1 MLKCIFV
8 NLGKKEW
15 IHLNIFRTKSI
26 AEYQEDA
33 SKSHLKRAMGSLDVT
48 LLGIGVIVG
57 TGIFVLT
64 GVAAAKYAGPAL
76 MLSFLIASIACGF
89 VSMAYSELASMVPV
103 AGSAYAYAYTSVG
116 EFFAWL
122 VGWNL
127 VLEYSVGASAVAG
140 GWSAYVVGL
149 LKTAGIEL
157 PAAWTSVPADGGIV
171 NLPAVLITLFLT
183 FLLVR
188 GVRESVRVNKILV
201 GVKLAAI
208 FLFLF
213 LAAPSVDP
221 ANWEPFMPF
230 GFQGVSAGAAVIVF
244 AYLGVDSI
252 ATAAEETKN
261 PAHDMPTGIIASLV
275 ICTVL
280 YIAVTAV
287 MTGNVPYTELDNAEP
302 VAFVLRQ
309 LGYRFGSALVGTGAI
324 AGLTTVLLVMM
335 YAQTRAFYAMSR
347 DGLIPKSIC
356 KVHSRYA
363 TPHRIT
369 LIVGIAVA
377 LISGFTPINVIAEMC
392 SVGTLFAFIVSS
404 VGVMVMRKKYPD
416 LARPFRCPAI
426 YVVGTMAIL
435 SCAYIMYNLSS
446 MTWERFWV
454 WSAVGVLIYFLYGA
468 RHSRENTQRNGAE

>member
-1 MLKCIFV
+1 M
-8 NLGKKEW
+8 
-15 IHLNIFRTKSI
+15 
-26 AEYQEDA
+26 
-33 SKSHLKRAMGSLDVT
+33 
-48 LLGIGVIVG
+48 LGIGVIVG

-76 MLSFLIASIACGF
+76 MLSFLLASIACGF

-188 GVRESVRVNKILV
+188 GVRESVTVNKVLV

-221 ANWEPFMPF
+221 TNWEPFMPF
-230 GFQGVSAGAAVIVF
+230 GFSGVSAGAAVIVF

-261 PAHDMPTGIIASLV
+261 PAHDMPTGIIASLL

-335 YAQTRAFYAMSR
+335 YAQTRAFFAMSR
-347 DGLIPKSIC
+347 DGLIPQSIC
-356 KVHSRYA
+356 KVHPHFA

-369 LIVGIAVA
+369 IIVGLAVA
-377 LISGFTPINVIAEMC
+377 VISGFTPINVIAEMC

-404 VGVMVMRKKYPD
+404 VGVMIMRKKYPD

-426 YVVGTMAIL
+426 YVVGTLAIV
-435 SCAYIMYNLSS
+435 SCGYIMYNLSS
-446 MTWERFWV
+446 MTWERFWI
-454 WSAVGVLIYFLYGA
+454 WSALGILVYFLYGY
-468 RHSRENTQRNGAE
+468 RHSRENKQGEA

>member
-1 MLKCIFV
+1 MR
-8 NLGKKEW
+8 
-15 IHLNIFRTKSI
+15 IFRTKSI
-26 AEYQEDA
+26 AAYKQDA
-33 SKSHLKRAMGSLDVT
+33 SRSHLRRAMGSLDVT

-149 LKTAGIEL
+149 LKTAGVEL
-157 PAAWTSVPADGGIV
+157 PAAWTTVPADGGVI

-188 GVRESVRVNKILV
+188 GVRESVTVNKVLV

-221 ANWEPFMPF
+221 VNWEPFMPF
-230 GFQGVSAGAAVIVF
+230 GFSGVSAGAAVIVF

-261 PAHDMPTGIIASLV
+261 PAHDMPTGIIASLL

-335 YAQTRAFYAMSR
+335 YAQTRAFFAMSR
-347 DGLIPKSIC
+347 DGLIPQAVC
-356 KVHSRYA
+356 KVHPRYA

-369 LIVGIAVA
+369 IIVGIAVA
-377 LISGFTPINVIAEMC
+377 VISGFTPINVIAEMC

-404 VGVMVMRKKYPD
+404 AGVMLMRRKYPD
-416 LARPFRCPAI
+416 LPRPFRCPAI
-426 YVVGTMAIL
+426 YVVGTLAIV

-446 MTWERFWV
+446 MS
-454 WSAVGVLIYFLYGA
+454 SARSQSGCAYIMYNLSGFGA
-468 RHSRENTQRNGAE
+468 RLAS

>member
-1 MLKCIFV
+1 M
-8 NLGKKEW
+8 G
-15 IHLNIFRTKSI
+15 IFRTKSI
-26 AEYQEDA
+26 AEYQSDA
-33 SKSHLKRAMGSLDVT
+33 SKSHLKRALGSLDVT

-64 GVAAAKYAGPAL
+64 GVAAAQYAGPAL
-76 MLSFLIASIACGF
+76 MLSFLLASLACGF
-89 VSMAYSELASMVPV
+89 VSMAYSELASMIPV

-116 EFFAWL
+116 EFLAWL

-149 LKTAGIEL
+149 LKSAGITL
-157 PAAWTSVPADGGIV
+157 PAQYTMVPAEGGIV
-171 NLPAVLITLFLT
+171 NLPAVLITGFLT

-188 GVRESVRVNKILV
+188 GVRESVTVNKILV
-201 GVKLAAI
+201 GVKLLAI
-208 FLFLF
+208 FIFLF
-213 LAAPSVDP
+213 LAAPTVNP

-230 GFQGVSAGAAVIVF
+230 GFSGVSAGAAVIIF

-261 PAHDMPTGIIASLV
+261 PAHDMPTGIIASLL
-275 ICTVL
+275 ICTLL

-287 MTGNVPYTELDNAEP
+287 MTGNVSYTELDNAEP
-302 VAFVLRQ
+302 VAFVLRE
-309 LGYRFGSALVGTGAI
+309 LGYRFGSAVVGTGAI

-347 DGLIPKSIC
+347 DGLIPKAVC
-356 KVHSRYA
+356 KIHPKYA

-369 LIVGIAVA
+369 VIVGLAVM
-377 LISGFTPINVIAEMC
+377 LISGFTPINVVAEMC

-404 VGVMVMRKKYPD
+404 VGVMVMRRKYPD
-416 LARPFRCPAI
+416 IKRPFRCPAI
-426 YVVGTMAIL
+426 YVMGTLAIA

-454 WSAVGVLIYFLYGA
+454 WSAVGVLIYFAYGY
-468 RHSRENTQRNGAE
+468 RHSKENK

>member
-1 MLKCIFV
+1 M
-8 NLGKKEW
+8 G
-15 IHLNIFRTKSI
+15 IFRTKSI
-26 AEYQEDA
+26 AEYQSDA
-33 SKSHLKRAMGSLDVT
+33 AGSHLKRAMGSLDVT

-76 MLSFLIASIACGF
+76 ILSFLMASITCGF
-89 VSMAYSELASMVPV
+89 VSMAYSELASMIPV

-116 EFFAWL
+116 EFLAWL

-140 GWSAYVVGL
+140 GWSAYVTGL
-149 LKTAGIEL
+149 LKSAGVTL
-157 PAAWTSVPADGGIV
+157 PAEWTMVPADGGVV
-171 NLPAVLITLFLT
+171 NLPAILITLFLT

-188 GVRESVRVNKILV
+188 GVKESVTVNKVLV
-201 GVKLAAI
+201 GVKLLAIFI
-208 FLFLF
+208 FLFL
-213 LAAPSVDP
+213 AGPSVNP

-230 GFQGVSAGAAVIVF
+230 GFSGVSAGAAVIFF

-261 PAHDMPTGIIASLV
+261 PAHDMPTGIIGSLM
-275 ICTVL
+275 ICTLL

-287 MTGNVPYTELDNAEP
+287 MTGNVPYTQLDNAEP
-302 VAFVLRQ
+302 VAFVLRE
-309 LGYRFGSALVGTGAI
+309 LGYRFGSAVVGTGAI

-335 YAQTRAFYAMSR
+335 YAQTRAFFAMSR
-347 DGLIPKSIC
+347 DGLIPKSVC
-356 KVHSRYA
+356 KIHPKYA

-369 LIVGIAVA
+369 ILVGVGVA
-377 LISGFTPINVIAEMC
+377 AISGFTPINVVAEMC

-404 VGVMVMRKKYPD
+404 IGVMMMRHKYPE
-416 LARPFRCPAI
+416 AKRPFRCPAV
-426 YVVGTMAIL
+426 YVMGTLSIL

-454 WSAVGVLIYFLYGA
+454 WSAIGCLIYFVYGY
-468 RHSRENTQRNGAE
+468 RHSRENTKQ

>member
-1 MLKCIFV
+1 MS
-8 NLGKKEW
+8 
-15 IHLNIFRTKSI
+15 FRPSPGQ
-26 AEYQEDA
+26 AEARVLDLPDEVEAHVGAHQPQE
-33 SKSHLKRAMGSLDVT
+33 
-48 LLGIGVIVG
+48 
-57 TGIFVLT
+57 
-64 GVAAAKYAGPAL
+64 
-76 MLSFLIASIACGF
+76 
-89 VSMAYSELASMVPV
+89 
-103 AGSAYAYAYTSVG
+103 
-116 EFFAWL
+116 L
-122 VGWNL
+122 VGGEAPA
-127 VLEYSVGASAVAG
+127 VDDHAGAS
-140 GWSAYVVGL
+140 VVGL

-157 PAAWTSVPADGGIV
+157 PTAWTSVPADGGIV

-188 GVRESVRVNKILV
+188 GVRESVTVNKVLV

-221 ANWEPFMPF
+221 TNWEPFMPF
-230 GFQGVSAGAAVIVF
+230 GFSGVSAGAAVIVF

-261 PAHDMPTGIIASLV
+261 PAHDMPTGIIASLL

-335 YAQTRAFYAMSR
+335 YAQTRAFFAMSR
-347 DGLIPKSIC
+347 DGLIPQSIC
-356 KVHSRYA
+356 KIHPRFA

-369 LIVGIAVA
+369 IIVGLAVA

-404 VGVMVMRKKYPD
+404 VGVMLMRHKYPD

-426 YVVGTMAIL
+426 YVVGTLAIA
-435 SCAYIMYNLSS
+435 SCGYIMYNLSS
-446 MTWERFWV
+446 MTWERFWI
-454 WSAVGVLIYFLYGA
+454 WSALGILVYFLYGY
-468 RHSRENTQRNGAE
+468 RHSRENKQGEA

>member
-1 MLKCIFV
+1 
-8 NLGKKEW
+8 G
-15 IHLNIFRTKSI
+15 
-26 AEYQEDA
+26 
-33 SKSHLKRAMGSLDVT
+33 RAN
-48 LLGIGVIVG
+48 
-57 TGIFVLT
+57 
-64 GVAAAKYAGPAL
+64 
-76 MLSFLIASIACGF
+76 
-89 VSMAYSELASMVPV
+89 
-103 AGSAYAYAYTSVG
+103 AYANPPAG

-122 VGWNL
+122 VGGTL
-127 VLEYSVGASAVAG
+127 VLESCVGASAFAG

-157 PAAWTSVPADGGIV
+157 PAAWTTVPADGGIV

-183 FLLVR
+183 CLLVR
-188 GVRESVRVNKILV
+188 GVRESVTVNKVLV

-221 ANWEPFMPF
+221 TNWEPFMPF
-230 GFQGVSAGAAVIVF
+230 GFSGVSAGAAVIVF
-244 AYLGVDSI
+244 PYLGVDSI

-261 PAHDMPTGIIASLV
+261 PAHDMPTGIIASLL

-302 VAFVLRQ
+302 VAFVLRE

-335 YAQTRAFYAMSR
+335 YAQTRAFFAMSR
-347 DGLIPKSIC
+347 DGLIPQSVC
-356 KVHSRYA
+356 KIHPRFA

-369 LIVGIAVA
+369 IIVGIAVA
-377 LISGFTPINVIAEMC
+377 IISGFTPINVIAEMC
-392 SVGTLFAFIVSS
+392 SVGTLFAFIISS
-404 VGVMVMRKKYPD
+404 LGVMVMRRKYPD
-416 LARPFRCPAI
+416 LPRPFRCPAI
-426 YVVGTMAIL
+426 YVVGTLAIV
-435 SCAYIMYNLSS
+435 SCGYIMYNLSS

-454 WSAVGVLIYFLYGA
+454 WSVLGILIYFLYGY
-468 RHSRENTQRNGAE
+468 RHSRENKEDAA

>member
-1 MLKCIFV
+1 M
-8 NLGKKEW
+8 G
-15 IHLNIFRTKSI
+15 IFRTKSI
-26 AEYQEDA
+26 AEYQSDA
-33 SKSHLKRAMGSLDVT
+33 AGSHLKRAMGSLDVT

-64 GVAAAKYAGPAL
+64 GVAAATYAGPAL
-76 MLSFLIASIACGF
+76 ILSFLMASITCGF
-89 VSMAYSELASMVPV
+89 VSMAYSELASMIPV

-116 EFFAWL
+116 EFLAWL

-140 GWSAYVVGL
+140 GWSAYVTGL
-149 LKTAGIEL
+149 LKSAGVTL
-157 PAAWTSVPADGGIV
+157 PAEWTMVPADGGVV
-171 NLPAVLITLFLT
+171 NLPAILITLFLT

-188 GVRESVRVNKILV
+188 GVKESVTVNKVLV
-201 GVKLAAI
+201 GVKLLAIFI
-208 FLFLF
+208 FLFL
-213 LAAPSVDP
+213 AGPSVNP

-230 GFQGVSAGAAVIVF
+230 GFSGVSAGAAVIFF

-261 PAHDMPTGIIASLV
+261 PAHDMPTGIIGSLM
-275 ICTVL
+275 ICTLL

-287 MTGNVPYTELDNAEP
+287 MTGNVPYTQLDNAEP
-302 VAFVLRQ
+302 VAFVLRE
-309 LGYRFGSALVGTGAI
+309 LGYRFGSAVVGTGAI

-335 YAQTRAFYAMSR
+335 YAQTRAFFAMSR
-347 DGLIPKSIC
+347 DGLIPKSVC
-356 KVHSRYA
+356 KIHPKYA

-369 LIVGIAVA
+369 ILVGVGVA
-377 LISGFTPINVIAEMC
+377 AISGFTPINVVAEMC

-404 VGVMVMRKKYPD
+404 IGVMMMRHKYPE
-416 LARPFRCPAI
+416 AKRPFRCPAV
-426 YVVGTMAIL
+426 YVMGTLSIL

-454 WSAVGVLIYFLYGA
+454 WSAICCLIYFVYGY
-468 RHSRENTQRNGAE
+468 RHSRENTKQ

>member
-1 MLKCIFV
+1 L
-8 NLGKKEW
+8 NL
-15 IHLNIFRTKSI
+15 FRTKSLS
-26 AEYQEDA
+26 EYQLDA
-33 SKSHLKRAMGSLDVT
+33 SQSHLRRAMGAFDVT
-48 LLGIGVIVG
+48 MLGIGVIVG

-76 MLSFLIASIACGF
+76 IISFLIASIACAF

-103 AGSAYAYAYTSVG
+103 AGSAYAYAYASVG

-149 LKTAGIEL
+149 LKSAGIEL
-157 PAAWTSVPADGGIV
+157 SKTWTAVPADGGVANI
-171 NLPAVLITLFLT
+171 PAMLITLFLT
-183 FLLVR
+183 MLLVR
-188 GVRESVRVNKILV
+188 GVHESVTVNKALV
-201 GVKLAAI
+201 CVKLLAI

-213 LAAPSVDP
+213 LAGPSVNT

-230 GFQGVSAGAAVIVF
+230 GWSGVSAGAAVIVF

-261 PAHDMPTGIIASLV
+261 PSRDMPIGIIASLL
-275 ICTVL
+275 ICTIL

-287 MTGNVPYTELDNAEP
+287 MTGNVSYTELDNAEP
-302 VAFVLRQ
+302 VAFVLRE

-347 DGLIPKSIC
+347 DGLIPKFIC
-356 KVHSRYA
+356 EVHPKFA
-363 TPHRIT
+363 TPYRIT
-369 LIVGIAVA
+369 WIVGIAVTI
-377 LISGFTPINVIAEMC
+377 ISGFTPINVIAEMC

-404 VGVMVMRKKYPD
+404 VGVMVMRKTRPD
-416 LARPFRCPAI
+416 ANRPFRCPA
-426 YVVGTMAIL
+426 VHFMGVMAIL
-435 SCAYIMYNLSS
+435 SCGYIMYNLSS

-454 WSAVGVLIYFLYGA
+454 WSIVGILIYFVYG
-468 RHSRENTQRNGAE
+468 RTHSRENKKED

>member
-1 MLKCIFV
+1 M
-8 NLGKKEW
+8 G
-15 IHLNIFRTKSI
+15 IFRTKSI
-26 AEYQEDA
+26 AEYQDDA
-33 SKSHLKRAMGSLDVT
+33 SRSHLKRALGAFDVT

-76 MLSFLIASIACGF
+76 MLSFLLASITCGF
-89 VSMAYSELASMVPV
+89 VSMAYAELASMIPV

-116 EFFAWL
+116 EFWAWL

-149 LKTAGIEL
+149 LKSAGIYL
-157 PAAWTSVPADGGIV
+157 PVEWTMVPADGGVV
-171 NLPAVLITLFLT
+171 NLPAVCITLFLT

-188 GVRESVRVNKILV
+188 GVKESVTVNKALV
-201 GVKLAAI
+201 VVKLLAI
-208 FLFLF
+208 FIFLL
-213 LAAPSVDP
+213 LAGPSVNP

-230 GFQGVSAGAAVIVF
+230 GFAGVSAGAAVIFF

-261 PAHDMPTGIIASLV
+261 PAHDMPTGIIGSLL
-275 ICTVL
+275 ICTLL

-287 MTGNVPYTELDNAEP
+287 MTGNVPYTQLDNAEP
-302 VAFVLRQ
+302 VAFVLRE
-309 LGYRFGSALVGTGAI
+309 LGYRFGSAMVGTGAI

-335 YAQTRAFYAMSR
+335 YAQTRAFFAMSR
-347 DGLIPKSIC
+347 DGLIPQSVC
-356 KVHSRYA
+356 KIHSKYA

-369 LIVGIAVA
+369 LVVGFAVA
-377 LISGFTPINVIAEMC
+377 LVSGFTPINVVAEMC

-404 VGVMVMRKKYPD
+404 VGVMVMRRKYPD
-416 LARPFRCPAI
+416 AKRPFRCPAI
-426 YVVGTMAIL
+426 YVMGVLSIL

-446 MTWERFWV
+446 MTWERFWI
-454 WSAVGVLIYFLYGA
+454 WSIAGILIYFLYGA
-468 RHSRENTQRNGAE
+468 RHSRERQQ

>member
-1 MLKCIFV
+1 M
-8 NLGKKEW
+8 
-15 IHLNIFRTKSI
+15 NIFRTKSI
-26 AEYQEDA
+26 AEYKADA
-33 SKSHLKRAMGSLDVT
+33 HQSHLKRAMGSLDVT

-76 MLSFLIASIACGF
+76 MLSFLFASIACGF

-157 PAAWTSVPADGGIV
+157 PATWTSVPADGGIV

-188 GVRESVRVNKILV
+188 GVRESVTVNKVLV

-221 ANWEPFMPF
+221 TNW
-230 GFQGVSAGAAVIVF
+230 
-244 AYLGVDSI
+244 
-252 ATAAEETKN
+252 
-261 PAHDMPTGIIASLV
+261 AS
-275 ICTVL
+275 
-280 YIAVTAV
+280 
-287 MTGNVPYTELDNAEP
+287 
-302 VAFVLRQ
+302 RQ
-309 LGYRFGSALVGTGAI
+309 A
-324 AGLTTVLLVMM
+324 
-335 YAQTRAFYAMSR
+335 
-347 DGLIPKSIC
+347 P
-356 KVHSRYA
+356 
-363 TPHRIT
+363 
-369 LIVGIAVA
+369 
-377 LISGFTPINVIAEMC
+377 
-392 SVGTLFAFIVSS
+392 
-404 VGVMVMRKKYPD
+404 
-416 LARPFRCPAI
+416 
-426 YVVGTMAIL
+426 
-435 SCAYIMYNLSS
+435 LSS
-446 MTWERFWV
+446 SLPT
-454 WSAVGVLIYFLYGA
+454 SASTPSRRRQRRRRTRRTTCRRASSRRSSYA
-468 RHSRENTQRNGAE
+468 RCSTSP

>member
-1 MLKCIFV
+1 M
-8 NLGKKEW
+8 
-15 IHLNIFRTKSI
+15 NIFRTKSI
-26 AEYQEDA
+26 AEYKDDA
-33 SKSHLKRAMGSLDVT
+33 NKSHLKRAMGSLDVT

-76 MLSFLIASIACGF
+76 MLSFLLASIACGF

-188 GVRESVRVNKILV
+188 GVRESVTVNKVLV

-221 ANWEPFMPF
+221 TNWEPFMPF
-230 GFQGVSAGAAVIVF
+230 GFSGVSAGAAVIVF

-261 PAHDMPTGIIASLV
+261 PAHDMPTGIIASLL

-335 YAQTRAFYAMSR
+335 YAQTRAFFAMSR
-347 DGLIPKSIC
+347 DGLIPQSIC
-356 KVHSRYA
+356 KVHPHFA

-369 LIVGIAVA
+369 IIVGLAVA
-377 LISGFTPINVIAEMC
+377 VISGFTPINVIAEMC

-404 VGVMVMRKKYPD
+404 VGVMIMRKKYPD

-426 YVVGTMAIL
+426 YVVGTLAIV
-435 SCAYIMYNLSS
+435 SCGYIMYNLSS
-446 MTWERFWV
+446 MTWERFWI
-454 WSAVGVLIYFLYGA
+454 WSALGILVYFLYGY
-468 RHSRENTQRNGAE
+468 RHSRENKQGEA

>member
-1 MLKCIFV
+1 M
-8 NLGKKEW
+8 
-15 IHLNIFRTKSI
+15 NIFRTKSI
-26 AEYQEDA
+26 AEYKDDA

-157 PAAWTSVPADGGIV
+157 PTAWTSVPADGGIV

-188 GVRESVRVNKILV
+188 GVRESVTVNKVLV

-213 LAAPSVDP
+213 LAAPTVDP

-230 GFQGVSAGAAVIVF
+230 GFSGVSAGAAVIVF

-261 PAHDMPTGIIASLV
+261 PAHDMPTGIIASLL
-275 ICTVL
+275 ICTIL

-287 MTGNVPYTELDNAEP
+287 MTGNVPYAELDNAEP

-335 YAQTRAFYAMSR
+335 YAQTRAFFAMSR
-347 DGLIPKSIC
+347 DGLIPQSIC
-356 KVHSRYA
+356 KIHPRFA

-369 LIVGIAVA
+369 IIVGLAVA

-392 SVGTLFAFIVSS
+392 SVGTLFAFIISS
-404 VGVMVMRKKYPD
+404 VGVMLMRHKYPD

-426 YVVGTMAIL
+426 YVVGTLAIA
-435 SCAYIMYNLSS
+435 SCGYIMYNLSS
-446 MTWERFWV
+446 MTWERFWI
-454 WSAVGVLIYFLYGA
+454 WSALGILVYFLYGY
-468 RHSRENTQRNGAE
+468 RHSRENKQGEA

>member
-1 MLKCIFV
+1 M
-8 NLGKKEW
+8 
-15 IHLNIFRTKSI
+15 NIFRTKSI
-26 AEYQEDA
+26 AEYKDDA

-76 MLSFLIASIACGF
+76 MLSFLLASIACGF

-188 GVRESVRVNKILV
+188 GVRESVTVNKVLV

-230 GFQGVSAGAAVIVF
+230 GFSGVSAGAAVIVF

-261 PAHDMPTGIIASLV
+261 PAHDMPTGIIASLL
-275 ICTVL
+275 ICTIL

-287 MTGNVPYTELDNAEP
+287 MTGNVPYAELDNAEP

-335 YAQTRAFYAMSR
+335 YAQTRAFFAMSR
-347 DGLIPKSIC
+347 DGLIPQSIC
-356 KVHSRYA
+356 KIHPRFA

-369 LIVGIAVA
+369 IIVGLAVA

-404 VGVMVMRKKYPD
+404 VGVMLMRHKYPD

-426 YVVGTMAIL
+426 YVVGTLAIA
-435 SCAYIMYNLSS
+435 SCGYIMYNLSS
-446 MTWERFWV
+446 MTWERFWI
-454 WSAVGVLIYFLYGA
+454 WSAIGILVYFLYGY
-468 RHSRENTQRNGAE
+468 RHSRENKQGEA

>member
-1 MLKCIFV
+1 M
-8 NLGKKEW
+8 
-15 IHLNIFRTKSI
+15 NIFRTKSI

-157 PAAWTSVPADGGIV
+157 PAAWTTVPADGGIV
-171 NLPAVLITLFLT
+171 NLPAVLITLFLM

-188 GVRESVRVNKILV
+188 GVRESVTVNKVLV

-261 PAHDMPTGIIASLV
+261 PAHDMPTGIIASLL
-275 ICTVL
+275 ICTIL

-369 LIVGIAVA
+369 IIVGVAVA
-377 LISGFTPINVIAEMC
+377 IISGFTPINVIAEMC

-426 YVVGTMAIL
+426 YVVGTLAIL
-435 SCAYIMYNLSS
+435 SLS
-446 MTWERFWV
+446 
-454 WSAVGVLIYFLYGA
+454 LI
-468 RHSRENTQRNGAE
+468 HI

>member
-1 MLKCIFV
+1 M
-8 NLGKKEW
+8 
-15 IHLNIFRTKSI
+15 NIFRTKSI
-26 AEYQEDA
+26 AEYKADA
-33 SKSHLKRAMGSLDVT
+33 HKSHLKRAMGSLDVT

-76 MLSFLIASIACGF
+76 MLSFLLASIACGF

-157 PAAWTSVPADGGIV
+157 PAAWTTVPADGGIV

-183 FLLVR
+183 CLLVR
-188 GVRESVRVNKILV
+188 GVRESVTVNKVLV

-221 ANWEPFMPF
+221 TNWEPFMPF
-230 GFQGVSAGAAVIVF
+230 GFSGVSAGAAVIVF

-261 PAHDMPTGIIASLV
+261 PAHDMPTGIIASLL

-302 VAFVLRQ
+302 VAFVLRE

-335 YAQTRAFYAMSR
+335 YAQTRAFFAMSR
-347 DGLIPKSIC
+347 DGLIPQSVC
-356 KVHSRYA
+356 KIHPRFA

-369 LIVGIAVA
+369 IIVGIAVA
-377 LISGFTPINVIAEMC
+377 IISGFTPINVIAEMC
-392 SVGTLFAFIVSS
+392 SVGTLFAFIISS
-404 VGVMVMRKKYPD
+404 IGVMVMRRKYPD
-416 LARPFRCPAI
+416 LPRPFRCPAI
-426 YVVGTMAIL
+426 YVVGTLAIV
-435 SCAYIMYNLSS
+435 SCGYIMYNLSS

-454 WSAVGVLIYFLYGA
+454 WSALGILIYFLYGY
-468 RHSRENTQRNGAE
+468 RHSRENKEDAA

>member
-1 MLKCIFV
+1 M
-8 NLGKKEW
+8 
-15 IHLNIFRTKSI
+15 NIFRTKSI

-369 LIVGIAVA
+369 IIVGVAVA
-377 LISGFTPINVIAEMC
+377 IISGFTPINVIAEMC

-426 YVVGTMAIL
+426 YVVGTLAIL

>member
-1 MLKCIFV
+1 M
-8 NLGKKEW
+8 
-15 IHLNIFRTKSI
+15 NIFRTKSI
-26 AEYQEDA
+26 AEYKADA
-33 SKSHLKRAMGSLDVT
+33 HQSHLKRAMGSLDVT

-76 MLSFLIASIACGF
+76 MLSFLLASIACGF

-157 PAAWTSVPADGGIV
+157 PTAWTSVPADGGIV

-188 GVRESVRVNKILV
+188 GVRESVTVNKVLV

-213 LAAPSVDP
+213 LAAPSV
-221 ANWEPFMPF
+221 
-230 GFQGVSAGAAVIVF
+230 AAVIVF

-261 PAHDMPTGIIASLV
+261 PAHDMPTGIIASLL

-335 YAQTRAFYAMSR
+335 YAQTRAFFAMSR
-347 DGLIPKSIC
+347 DGLIPQSIC
-356 KVHSRYA
+356 KVHPHFA

-369 LIVGIAVA
+369 IIVGLAVA
-377 LISGFTPINVIAEMC
+377 VISGFTPINVIAEMC

-404 VGVMVMRKKYPD
+404 VGVMIMRKKYPD

-426 YVVGTMAIL
+426 YVVGTLAIV
-435 SCAYIMYNLSS
+435 SCGYIMYNLSS
-446 MTWERFWV
+446 MTWERFWIWRALGLLV
-454 WSAVGVLIYFLYGA
+454 YFLYGY
-468 RHSRENTQRNGAE
+468 RHSRENKQGEA

>member
-1 MLKCIFV
+1 M
-8 NLGKKEW
+8 
-15 IHLNIFRTKSI
+15 NIFRTKSI
-26 AEYQEDA
+26 AAYKADA
-33 SKSHLKRAMGSLDVT
+33 HQSHLKRAMGSLDVT

-76 MLSFLIASIACGF
+76 MLSFLLASIACGF
-89 VSMAYSELASMVPV
+89 VSMAYSELASMVP
-103 AGSAYAYAYTSVG
+103 A
-116 EFFAWL
+116 
-122 VGWNL
+122 
-127 VLEYSVGASAVAG
+127 
-140 GWSAYVVGL
+140 
-149 LKTAGIEL
+149 AGIEL
-157 PAAWTSVPADGGIV
+157 PAAWTTVPADGGIV

-183 FLLVR
+183 CLLVR
-188 GVRESVRVNKILV
+188 GVRESVTVNKVLV

-221 ANWEPFMPF
+221 TNWEPFMPF
-230 GFQGVSAGAAVIVF
+230 GFSGVSAGAAVIVF

-261 PAHDMPTGIIASLV
+261 PAHDMPTGIIASLL

-302 VAFVLRQ
+302 VAFVLRE

-335 YAQTRAFYAMSR
+335 YAQTRAFFAMSR
-347 DGLIPKSIC
+347 DGLIPQSVC
-356 KVHSRYA
+356 KIHPRFA

-369 LIVGIAVA
+369 IIVGIAVA
-377 LISGFTPINVIAEMC
+377 IISGFTPINVIAEMC
-392 SVGTLFAFIVSS
+392 SVGTLFAFIISS
-404 VGVMVMRKKYPD
+404 IGVMVMRRKYPD
-416 LARPFRCPAI
+416 LPRPFRCPAI
-426 YVVGTMAIL
+426 YVVGTLAIV
-435 SCAYIMYNLSS
+435 SCGYIMYNLSS

-454 WSAVGVLIYFLYGA
+454 WSALGILIYFLYGY
-468 RHSRENTQRNGAE
+468 RHSRENKEDAA

>member
-1 MLKCIFV
+1 M
-8 NLGKKEW
+8 
-15 IHLNIFRTKSI
+15 NIFRTKSI

-157 PAAWTSVPADGGIV
+157 PAAWTTVPADGGIV

-188 GVRESVRVNKILV
+188 GVRESVTVNKVLV

-261 PAHDMPTGIIASLV
+261 PAHDMPTGIIASLL
-275 ICTVL
+275 ICTIL

-369 LIVGIAVA
+369 IIVGVAVA
-377 LISGFTPINVIAEMC
+377 IISGCTPINVIAEMC

-426 YVVGTMAIL
+426 YVVGTLAIL

-454 WSAVGVLIYFLYGA
+454 WSALGILIYFLYGA
-468 RHSRENTQRNGAE
+468 RHSRENKQQNRAD

>member
-1 MLKCIFV
+1 
-8 NLGKKEW
+8 
-15 IHLNIFRTKSI
+15 
-26 AEYQEDA
+26 
-33 SKSHLKRAMGSLDVT
+33 
-48 LLGIGVIVG
+48 
-57 TGIFVLT
+57 
-64 GVAAAKYAGPAL
+64 
-76 MLSFLIASIACGF
+76 MLSFLLASIACGF

-157 PAAWTSVPADGGIV
+157 PAAWTTVPADGGIV

-183 FLLVR
+183 CLLVR
-188 GVRESVRVNKILV
+188 GVRESVTVNKVLV

-221 ANWEPFMPF
+221 TNWEPFMPF
-230 GFQGVSAGAAVIVF
+230 GFSGVSAGAAVIVF

-261 PAHDMPTGIIASLV
+261 PAHDMPTGIIASLL

-302 VAFVLRQ
+302 VAFVLRE

-335 YAQTRAFYAMSR
+335 YAQTRAFFAMSR
-347 DGLIPKSIC
+347 DGLIPQSVC
-356 KVHSRYA
+356 KIHPRFA

-369 LIVGIAVA
+369 IIVGLAVA
-377 LISGFTPINVIAEMC
+377 VISGFTPINVIAEMC
-392 SVGTLFAFIVSS
+392 SVGTLFAFIISS
-404 VGVMVMRKKYPD
+404 IGVMVMRRKYPD
-416 LARPFRCPAI
+416 LPRPFRCPAI
-426 YVVGTMAIL
+426 YVVGTLAIV
-435 SCAYIMYNLSS
+435 SCGYIMYNLSS
-446 MTWERFWV
+446 MTWERFWI
-454 WSAVGVLIYFLYGA
+454 WSALGILIYFLYGY
-468 RHSRENTQRNGAE
+468 RHSRENKEDAA

>member
-1 MLKCIFV
+1 
-8 NLGKKEW
+8 
-15 IHLNIFRTKSI
+15 
-26 AEYQEDA
+26 
-33 SKSHLKRAMGSLDVT
+33 
-48 LLGIGVIVG
+48 
-57 TGIFVLT
+57 
-64 GVAAAKYAGPAL
+64 
-76 MLSFLIASIACGF
+76 MLSFLLASIACGF

-157 PAAWTSVPADGGIV
+157 PAAWTTVPADGGIV

-183 FLLVR
+183 CLLVR
-188 GVRESVRVNKILV
+188 GVRESVTVNKVLV

-230 GFQGVSAGAAVIVF
+230 GFSGVSAGAAVIVF

-261 PAHDMPTGIIASLV
+261 PAHDMPTGIIASLL

-302 VAFVLRQ
+302 VAFVLRE

-335 YAQTRAFYAMSR
+335 YAQTRAFFAMSR
-347 DGLIPKSIC
+347 DGLIPQSVC
-356 KVHSRYA
+356 KIHPRFA

-369 LIVGIAVA
+369 IIVGIAVA
-377 LISGFTPINVIAEMC
+377 IISGFTPINVIAEMC
-392 SVGTLFAFIVSS
+392 SVGTLFAFIISS
-404 VGVMVMRKKYPD
+404 IGVMVMRRKYPD
-416 LARPFRCPAI
+416 LPRPFRCPAI
-426 YVVGTMAIL
+426 YVVGTLAIV
-435 SCAYIMYNLSS
+435 SCGYIMYNLSS

-454 WSAVGVLIYFLYGA
+454 WSALGILIYFLYGY
-468 RHSRENTQRNGAE
+468 RHSRENKEDAA

>member
-1 MLKCIFV
+1 M
-8 NLGKKEW
+8 
-15 IHLNIFRTKSI
+15 
-26 AEYQEDA
+26 
-33 SKSHLKRAMGSLDVT
+33 
-48 LLGIGVIVG
+48 
-57 TGIFVLT
+57 
-64 GVAAAKYAGPAL
+64 
-76 MLSFLIASIACGF
+76 
-89 VSMAYSELASMVPV
+89 
-103 AGSAYAYAYTSVG
+103 
-116 EFFAWL
+116 
-122 VGWNL
+122 
-127 VLEYSVGASAVAG
+127 
-140 GWSAYVVGL
+140 
-149 LKTAGIEL
+149 
-157 PAAWTSVPADGGIV
+157 PADGGIV

-188 GVRESVRVNKILV
+188 GVRESVTVNKVLV

-221 ANWEPFMPF
+221 TNWEPFMPF
-230 GFQGVSAGAAVIVF
+230 GFSGVSAGAAVIVF

-261 PAHDMPTGIIASLV
+261 PAHDMPTGIIASLL

-335 YAQTRAFYAMSR
+335 YAQTRAFFAMSR
-347 DGLIPKSIC
+347 DGLIPQSIC
-356 KVHSRYA
+356 KIHPRFA

-369 LIVGIAVA
+369 IIVGLAVA
-377 LISGFTPINVIAEMC
+377 VISGFTPINVIAEMC

-404 VGVMVMRKKYPD
+404 VGVMIMRKKYPD

-426 YVVGTMAIL
+426 YVVGTLAIV
-435 SCAYIMYNLSS
+435 SCGYIMYNLSS
-446 MTWERFWV
+446 MTWERFWI
-454 WSAVGVLIYFLYGA
+454 WSALGILVYFLYGY
-468 RHSRENTQRNGAE
+468 RHSRENKRGEA

>member
-1 MLKCIFV
+1 M
-8 NLGKKEW
+8 
-15 IHLNIFRTKSI
+15 NIFRTKSI
-26 AEYQEDA
+26 AAYKADA
-33 SKSHLKRAMGSLDVT
+33 HQSHLKRAMGALDVT

-76 MLSFLIASIACGF
+76 MLSFLLASIACGF

-140 GWSAYVVGL
+140 GWSAYIVGL

-157 PAAWTSVPADGGIV
+157 PAAWTTVPADGGIV

-183 FLLVR
+183 CLLVR
-188 GVRESVRVNKILV
+188 GVRESVTVNKVLV

-221 ANWEPFMPF
+221 TNWEPFMPF
-230 GFQGVSAGAAVIVF
+230 GFSGVSAGAAVIVF

-261 PAHDMPTGIIASLV
+261 PAHDMPTGIIASLL

-302 VAFVLRQ
+302 VAFVLRE

-335 YAQTRAFYAMSR
+335 YAQTRAFFAMSR
-347 DGLIPKSIC
+347 DGLIPQSVC
-356 KVHSRYA
+356 KIHPRFA

-369 LIVGIAVA
+369 ILVGIAVA
-377 LISGFTPINVIAEMC
+377 IISGFTPINVIAEMC
-392 SVGTLFAFIVSS
+392 SVGTLFAFIISS
-404 VGVMVMRKKYPD
+404 IGVMVMRRKYPD
-416 LARPFRCPAI
+416 LPRPFRCPAI
-426 YVVGTMAIL
+426 YVVGTLAIV
-435 SCAYIMYNLSS
+435 SCGYIMYNLSS

-454 WSAVGVLIYFLYGA
+454 WSALGILIYFLYGY
-468 RHSRENTQRNGAE
+468 RHSRENRE

>member
-1 MLKCIFV
+1 
-8 NLGKKEW
+8 
-15 IHLNIFRTKSI
+15 
-26 AEYQEDA
+26 
-33 SKSHLKRAMGSLDVT
+33 
-48 LLGIGVIVG
+48 
-57 TGIFVLT
+57 
-64 GVAAAKYAGPAL
+64 
-76 MLSFLIASIACGF
+76 
-89 VSMAYSELASMVPV
+89 MAYSELASMVPV

-157 PAAWTSVPADGGIV
+157 PATWTSVPADGGIV

-188 GVRESVRVNKILV
+188 GVRESVTVNKVLV

-221 ANWEPFMPF
+221 TNWEPFMPF
-230 GFQGVSAGAAVIVF
+230 GFSGVSAGAAVIVF

-261 PAHDMPTGIIASLV
+261 PAHDMPTGIIASLL

-335 YAQTRAFYAMSR
+335 YAQTRAFFAMSR
-347 DGLIPKSIC
+347 DGLIPQSIC
-356 KVHSRYA
+356 KVHPRFA

-369 LIVGIAVA
+369 IIVGLAVA
-377 LISGFTPINVIAEMC
+377 AISGFTPINVIAEMC

-404 VGVMVMRKKYPD
+404 VGVMIMRKKYPD

-426 YVVGTMAIL
+426 YDVGTLAIV
-435 SCAYIMYNLSS
+435 SCGYIMYNLSS
-446 MTWERFWV
+446 MTWERFWI
-454 WSAVGVLIYFLYGA
+454 WSALGILVYFLYGY
-468 RHSRENTQRNGAE
+468 RHSRENKQGEA

>member
-1 MLKCIFV
+1 M
-8 NLGKKEW
+8 
-15 IHLNIFRTKSI
+15 NIFRTKSI
-26 AEYQEDA
+26 AAYKADA
-33 SKSHLKRAMGSLDVT
+33 HQSHLKRAMGPLDVT

-76 MLSFLIASIACGF
+76 MLSFLLASIACGF

-157 PAAWTSVPADGGIV
+157 PAAWTTVPADGGIV

-183 FLLVR
+183 CLLVR
-188 GVRESVRVNKILV
+188 GVRESVTVNKVLV

-221 ANWEPFMPF
+221 TNWEPFMPF
-230 GFQGVSAGAAVIVF
+230 GFSGVSAGAAVIVF

-261 PAHDMPTGIIASLV
+261 PAHDMPTGIIASLL

-302 VAFVLRQ
+302 VAFVLRE

-335 YAQTRAFYAMSR
+335 YAQTRAFFAMSR
-347 DGLIPKSIC
+347 DGLIPQSVC
-356 KVHSRYA
+356 KIHPRFA

-369 LIVGIAVA
+369 IIVGIAVA
-377 LISGFTPINVIAEMC
+377 IISGFTPINVIAEMC
-392 SVGTLFAFIVSS
+392 SVGTLFAFIISS
-404 VGVMVMRKKYPD
+404 IGVMVMRRKYPD
-416 LARPFRCPAI
+416 LPRPFRCPAI
-426 YVVGTMAIL
+426 YVVGTLAIV
-435 SCAYIMYNLSS
+435 SCGYIMYNLSS

-454 WSAVGVLIYFLYGA
+454 WSALGILIYFLYGY
-468 RHSRENTQRNGAE
+468 RHSRENKEDTA

>member
-1 MLKCIFV
+1 M
-8 NLGKKEW
+8 NL
-15 IHLNIFRTKSI
+15 FRTKSLS
-26 AEYQEDA
+26 EYQLDA
-33 SKSHLKRAMGSLDVT
+33 SQSHLRRAMGAFDVT
-48 LLGIGVIVG
+48 MLGIGVIVG

-76 MLSFLIASIACGF
+76 IISFLIASIACAF

-103 AGSAYAYAYTSVG
+103 AGSAYAYAYASVG

-149 LKTAGIEL
+149 LKSAGIEL
-157 PAAWTSVPADGGIV
+157 SKTWTAVPADGGVANI
-171 NLPAVLITLFLT
+171 PAMLITLFLT
-183 FLLVR
+183 MLLVR
-188 GVRESVRVNKILV
+188 GVHESVTVNKALV
-201 GVKLAAI
+201 CVKLLAI

-213 LAAPSVDP
+213 LAGPSVNT

-230 GFQGVSAGAAVIVF
+230 GWSGVSAGAAVIVF

-261 PAHDMPTGIIASLV
+261 PSRDMPIGIIASLL
-275 ICTVL
+275 ICTIL

-287 MTGNVPYTELDNAEP
+287 MTGNVSYTELDNAEP
-302 VAFVLRQ
+302 VAFVLRE

-347 DGLIPKSIC
+347 DGLIPKFIC
-356 KVHSRYA
+356 EVHPKFA
-363 TPHRIT
+363 TPYRIT
-369 LIVGIAVA
+369 WIVGIAVTI
-377 LISGFTPINVIAEMC
+377 ISGFTPINVIAEMC

-404 VGVMVMRKKYPD
+404 VGVMVMRKTRPD
-416 LARPFRCPAI
+416 ANRPFRCPA
-426 YVVGTMAIL
+426 VHFMGVMAIL
-435 SCAYIMYNLSS
+435 SCGYIMYNLSS

-454 WSAVGVLIYFLYGA
+454 WSIVGILIYFVYG
-468 RHSRENTQRNGAE
+468 RTHSRENKKED

>member
-1 MLKCIFV
+1 
-8 NLGKKEW
+8 
-15 IHLNIFRTKSI
+15 
-26 AEYQEDA
+26 
-33 SKSHLKRAMGSLDVT
+33 MGSLDVT

-76 MLSFLIASIACGF
+76 MLSFLLASIACGF

-157 PAAWTSVPADGGIV
+157 PTAWTSVPADGGIV

-188 GVRESVRVNKILV
+188 GVRESVTVNKVLV

-230 GFQGVSAGAAVIVF
+230 GFSGVSAGAAVIVF

-261 PAHDMPTGIIASLV
+261 PAHDMPTGIIASLL

-287 MTGNVPYTELDNAEP
+287 MTGNVPYAELDNAEP

-335 YAQTRAFYAMSR
+335 YAQTRAFFAMSR
-347 DGLIPKSIC
+347 DGLIPQSIC
-356 KVHSRYA
+356 KVHPHFA

-369 LIVGIAVA
+369 IIVGLAVA
-377 LISGFTPINVIAEMC
+377 VISGFTPINVIAEMC

-404 VGVMVMRKKYPD
+404 VGVMIMRKKYPD

-426 YVVGTMAIL
+426 YVVGTLAIV
-435 SCAYIMYNLSS
+435 SCGYIMYNLSS
-446 MTWERFWV
+446 MTWERFWI
-454 WSAVGVLIYFLYGA
+454 WSALGILVYFLYGY
-468 RHSRENTQRNGAE
+468 RHSRENKQGEA